1 MSSNA
6 SGDEWHA
13 KTLRAWQLAIL
24 RFAVT
29 LDHADRLVVLAI
41 AAEMDGLDPLQDRR
55 SAFGF
60 FRRISADL
68 CTAILEPNERSS
80 TLLGEY
86 LARINDKRL
95 KRVFAAAIEA
105 DQPKLPSV
113 SKPIKRDNGLWRGL
127 PPVTTKR
134 TRAFSSEVDTGSRE
148 ENASKQEIEPRSDS
162 IGTEKALGRDGTRF

>member
-1 MSSNA
+1 
-6 SGDEWHA
+6 
-13 KTLRAWQLAIL
+13 
-24 RFAVT
+24 
-29 LDHADRLVVLAI
+29 VVLAI

-127 PPVTTKR
+127 
-134 TRAFSSEVDTGSRE
+134 SS
-148 ENASKQEIEPRSDS
+148 
-162 IGTEKALGRDGTRF
+162 RDNQAH